1 MEPIKQSVIQLRI
14 ELKKFNSIEEIMH
27 YPLTRDRI
35 TYHVRKLRD
44 SRMLIHALSAG
55 AHYKRDTIDVMI
67 DDNELTTPFMMIH
80 YADVHNKVSSIPGV
94 RRNVMTNVCQKAIN
108 DVLKSCTVALKQGD
122 KLNVKDQRAK
132 LTISYID
139 QEKSEITVMFKK
151 LKETWAI
158 NKFVNEVLAGELYI

>member
-1 MEPIKQSVIQLRI
+1 METVKQSVIQLRI
-14 ELKKFNSIEEIMH
+14 ELKRFDSIEEIMA

-35 TYHVRKLRD
+35 AYYVRKLID
-44 SRMLIHALSAG
+44 SRMLRPAPPVG
-55 AHYKRDTIDVMI
+55 AHYKRDVVDVMI
-67 DDNELTTPFMMIH
+67 DDNELTTPFMMMY

-94 RRNVMTNVCQKAIN
+94 RRNVMSYICQKAIN
-108 DVLKSCTVALKQGD
+108 DVLKACTLMLKQGD

-139 QEKSEITVMFKK
+139 QEKSEIIIMFKK